1 MVNKHIIVIFLAL
14 LSGQLTGQTDE
25 DPPVSPIFNFV
36 TINPV
41 NLQTEMTWSPS
52 PSADVA
58 GYVVY
63 LFRDGE
69 GYAIDTIFDPEATN
83 YSVLR
88 PGTSYYSESYVV
100 SAIDH
105 SGNVSPLSN
114 ELHTIFAE
122 SEIDTCNKKIMISWN
137 KYLSEPV
144 KVTGYDVFASV
155 NGGTYYLAGHISDE
169 TTSFVMDD
177 FINGSMY
184 CFITKAALEN
194 KTASE
199 SNKPCV
205 TVEIQNPPGW
215 INADYATVTS
225 EGDIS
230 LSFSIDPVSEIDLY
244 TLERRSG
251 NSGSFQQIGQIRT
264 VTTSVKYTD
273 EKAEPDVVNFY
284 RLSAVNNC
292 NNIVI
297 SSNLAS
303 NIVLDARNTGNE
315 IILQWNQY
323 QDWYGSP
330 SSYRIYMDSGRGF
343 IEAGVTGLADTVF
356 AVSIQEI
363 MYSLIQGKLCF
374 YITATESGNPYGIT
388 GESTSN
394 QICSDIDEIITVPN
408 VFTPDGDLKNDLFR
422 PVLTFTPADYRLVV
436 SNRQGRTL
444 FDTTDFMDSWDGSDK
459 GNPVPEGVYLW
470 FLKIRTPRGKN
481 ISRTG
486 TLTVVKN

>member
-1 MVNKHIIVIFLAL
+1 
-14 LSGQLTGQTDE
+14 
-25 DPPVSPIFNFV
+25 
-36 TINPV
+36 
-41 NLQTEMTWSPS
+41 MTWSPS

-69 GYAIDTIFDPEATN
+69 GYAIDTILIRSNKLFSSQTRN
-83 YSVLR
+83 ILH
-88 PGTSYYSESYVV
+88 SESYVV

-105 SGNVSPLSN
+105 SGMSALFRMSFIQFLQSRRLIPA
-114 ELHTIFAE
+114 I
-122 SEIDTCNKKIMISWN
+122 KIIISWN
-137 KYLSEPV
+137 KYLSAV

-155 NGGTYYLAGHISDE
+155 NGGAYYLAGHVSDE
-169 TTSFVMDD
+169 TTTFVMDD
-177 FINGSMY
+177 FMNGSMY

-225 EGDIS
+225 EGNIS
-230 LSFSIDPVSEIDLY
+230 LSFSIDPVSELDLY
-244 TLERRSG
+244 ALERRSG
-251 NSGSFQQIGQIRT
+251 ISGSFEQIAQIRT
-264 VTTSVKYTD
+264 DMKSVKYTD
-273 EKAEPDVVNFY
+273 ETAEPDVVNFY

-292 NNIVI
+292 NNKVI

-356 AVSIQEI
+356 TVSIQEI

-374 YITATESGNPYGIT
+374 YITTKVVILTIT

-394 QICSDIDEIITVPN
+394 QICSDIDEDHTVRM
-408 VFTPDGDLKNDLFR
+408 FLPDG
-422 PVLTFTPADYRLVV
+422 V
-436 SNRQGRTL
+436 
-444 FDTTDFMDSWDGSDK
+444 
-459 GNPVPEGVYLW
+459 
-470 FLKIRTPRGKN
+470 
-481 ISRTG
+481 
-486 TLTVVKN
+486 

>member
-1 MVNKHIIVIFLAL
+1 MK
-14 LSGQLTGQTDE
+14 
-25 DPPVSPIFNFV
+25 
-36 TINPV
+36 
-41 NLQTEMTWSPS
+41 
-52 PSADVA
+52 
-58 GYVVY
+58 
-63 LFRDGE
+63 
-69 GYAIDTIFDPEATN
+69 
-83 YSVLR
+83 
-88 PGTSYYSESYVV
+88 
-100 SAIDH
+100 
-105 SGNVSPLSN
+105 
-114 ELHTIFAE
+114 
-122 SEIDTCNKKIMISWN
+122 
-137 KYLSEPV
+137 
-144 KVTGYDVFASV
+144 
-155 NGGTYYLAGHISDE
+155 
-169 TTSFVMDD
+169 
-177 FINGSMY
+177 
-184 CFITKAALEN
+184 
-194 KTASE
+194 
-199 SNKPCV
+199 
-205 TVEIQNPPGW
+205 
-215 INADYATVTS
+215 
-225 EGDIS
+225 
-230 LSFSIDPVSEIDLY
+230 
-244 TLERRSG
+244 
-251 NSGSFQQIGQIRT
+251 
-264 VTTSVKYTD
+264 SVKYTD
-273 EKAEPDVVNFY
+273 KTAEPDVANFY